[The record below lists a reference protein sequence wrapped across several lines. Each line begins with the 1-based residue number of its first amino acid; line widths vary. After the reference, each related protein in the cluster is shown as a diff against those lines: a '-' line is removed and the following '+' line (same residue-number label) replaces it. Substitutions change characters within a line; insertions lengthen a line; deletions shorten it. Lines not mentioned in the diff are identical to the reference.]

1 VAHCFWQNGMLSNRI
16 SINYGLYKIAIG
28 KYYRNYRTIEN
39 DFTQIMDVSFWF
51 KCRIL
56 ETNFR

>member
-1 VAHCFWQNGMLSNRI
+1 MISNRI
-16 SINYGLYKIAIG
+16 SVNNGLYRIAVG
-28 KYYRNYRTIEN
+28 KYYRNFTVIDN

-56 ETNFR
+56 ETNFRYNIML